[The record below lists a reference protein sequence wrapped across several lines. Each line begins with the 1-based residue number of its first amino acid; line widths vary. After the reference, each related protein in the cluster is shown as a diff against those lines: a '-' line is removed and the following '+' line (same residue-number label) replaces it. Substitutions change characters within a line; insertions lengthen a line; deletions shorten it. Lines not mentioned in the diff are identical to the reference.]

1 MKLLTFILGSMG
13 TNCYFVIDDESKECI
28 VVDPADDANRIY
40 EKINS
45 LNLKLKYIVLTHGH
59 FDHMLA
65 LEELRDL
72 TGAPLAIHPH
82 DNEMLGDPTKTYMKQ
97 FGARDD
103 VIRKAEVMLDEGD
116 VIKLGNSEIKI
127 LHTPGHTGGSIC
139 LMFDDIIISGD
150 TLFKEDIGRYDL
162 YSGNYRVLLK
172 SLERLSK
179 LEGDYKVYP
188 GHGPSTRLSHER
200 MYNLALIN

>member
-1 MKLLTFILGSMG
+1 M
-13 TNCYFVIDDESKECI
+13 
-28 VVDPADDANRIY
+28 
-40 EKINS
+40 
-45 LNLKLKYIVLTHGH
+45 
-59 FDHMLA
+59 
-65 LEELRDL
+65 
-72 TGAPLAIHPH
+72 
-82 DNEMLGDPTKTYMKQ
+82 KTYLKQ

-103 VIRKAEVMLDEGD
+103 VIRKAEVMLNEGD
-116 VIKLGNSEIKI
+116 IIKLGNSEIKI

-179 LEGDYKVYP
+179 LDGDYKVYP